1 MRGLFAVVLLHNV
14 VSVLCFVNI
23 SPSRN
28 ALHSRGISSQPAVLY
43 AVKEKKKTTTALT
56 KDKTLVKERK
66 QRNGWPQLRRHR
78 EHHEHKEDS
87 HHRNVS
93 DQLLSEESNQTALVM
108 DGNATSNVTAS
119 GLENMVQ
126 AAEDVVQL
134 MEEFN
139 KRIEDGSNEMLGNLT
154 SVMEKKLDVLPKSE
168 LDDLPGFLANLTN
181 QIQKAQRMEME
192 RQAREFETMF
202 VRPLEDFAFSDAAA
216 NKNKKRQ
223 DDVPDRERLVLSG
236 ENSTLRESSRRMRTS
251 EIIRNLN
258 VAPFYYSVALLQRWF
273 RKLSYPPMIL
283 ISMWSSLAK
292 VVQSHSPQLFSRKGE
307 EGQTYEEY
315 IHTAEVMQ
323 AGWKRTGEIAAKGSW
338 ARKWAILRRS
348 AEIWAYFSS
357 FYIKEKRAVSRFN
370 SGRWS
375 QERFSKE
382 RSKLGAEVTQNLL
395 KLGPTFIKA
404 SRTLSLLDVAKSG
417 NVRTMM
423 TLTHGSTNFLLH
435 IGWTAVLDEDRHRP
449 EGVY

>member
-1 MRGLFAVVLLHNV
+1 MRGLSAVVLLHSL

-28 ALHSRGISSQPAVLY
+28 ALFSRGIYSQPVLY
-43 AVKEKKKTTTALT
+43 AVKEKKKETTLT
-56 KDKTLVKERK
+56 KDRTLVKERK
-66 QRNGWPQLRRHR
+66 PRNGWPQLRRHR
-78 EHHEHKEDS
+78 EHDEHKEDS
-87 HHRNVS
+87 HHKNVT
-93 DQLLSEESNQTALVM
+93 DLLLESNQTALADV
-108 DGNATSNVTAS
+108 NATSNVTAS
-119 GLENMVQ
+119 GLESMVQ

-139 KRIEDGSNEMLGNLT
+139 KRIEDGSNEILGNLT

-168 LDDLPGFLANLTN
+168 LEDLPGFLANLTN

-192 RQAREFETMF
+192 RQAAEFEAMF
-202 VRPLEDFAFSDAAA
+202 VRPLEDFAFSDAASS
-216 NKNKKRQ
+216 KPKKKKR
-223 DDVPDRERLVLSG
+223 DEMPERERLILAG

-283 ISMWSSLAK
+283 ISMWSNLAK
-292 VVQSHSPQLFSRKGE
+292 IVQSHSPQLFSRKGK

-395 KLGPTFIKA
+395 RLGPTFIKVGRA
-404 SRTLSLLDVAKSG
+404 LPVCDQTKMATYHDDADTRL
-417 NVRTMM
+417 R
-423 TLTHGSTNFLLH
+423 
-435 IGWTAVLDEDRHRP
+435 
-449 EGVY
+449 